1 MSATSEKNLVKRLNN
16 KLSRERLRLCR
27 FDSRYFGE
35 LGRCYSVDKNN
46 YVVSKN
52 VDLDDWAKELGVI

>member
-1 MSATSEKNLVKRLNN
+1 MSTLSEKNLVKRLKN
-16 KLSRERLRLCR
+16 KLGGERFRLCR

-35 LGRCYSVDKNN
+35 LGRYYLVDKNN

-52 VDLDDWAKELGVI
+52 VELEEWAKEFDVR